1 MISIYK
7 TVEDELMSVD
17 KIEDGCWVYVTRPT
31 TEELERLQDRDRNRY
46 GRSAGTAG

>member
-31 TEELERLQDRDRNRY
+31 TE
-46 GRSAGTAG
+46 

>member
-31 TEELERLQDRDRNRY
+31 TAGRDRNRY